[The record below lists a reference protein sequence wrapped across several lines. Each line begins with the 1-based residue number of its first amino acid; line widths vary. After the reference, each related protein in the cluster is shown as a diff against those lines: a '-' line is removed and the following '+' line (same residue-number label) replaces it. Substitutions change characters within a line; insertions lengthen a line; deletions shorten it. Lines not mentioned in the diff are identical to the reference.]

1 MTSQERREQRYQRR
15 KEQREEKKQ
24 IQCKDYDNFEWVFS
38 YEHLYHSYKMCRRN
52 VSWKASVQKYIVN
65 APLNVWTTFQK
76 LMAGKYR
83 TSGFFEFDVCERG
96 KKRHI
101 RSVTIGE
108 RVVQRCL
115 CDYALVPILSRTFIY
130 DNGASLTDKG
140 YSFAVNRLCQHLH
153 EHYRKYGNE
162 GYILLFDFSKFFD
175 RISHELIKRIL
186 REEFSDERIIKL
198 TEHFVDAF
206 GDVGMGLGSQIS
218 QILALASA
226 NRIDHYIKEVCRI
239 QEYGRYMDDGY
250 LIHHDKDYLLKCLD
264 DIKKLCDELG
274 IVLNVKKTQIVKLSH
289 GFTWLKI
296 RFYLLDNGKVVK
308 KIYKRSITKMRT
320 KLKKFKTKVAN
331 SEMTLEDVEASWN
344 SWKAYSE
351 NFNAWHTAKNIEN
364 LYTEL
369 FVSGGENHVLQSID
383 G

>member
-65 APLNVWTTFQK
+65 APLNVWDTFQK

-115 CDYALVPILSRTFIY
+115 CDYALVPMLSRTFIY
-130 DNGASLTDKG
+130 DNGASMANKG
-140 YSFAVNRLCQHLH
+140 YSFAVNRLCQHLQK
-153 EHYRKYGNE
+153 HYRKYGNE

-186 REEFSDERIIKL
+186 REEFTDERIISL

-250 LIHHDKDYLLKCLD
+250 LIHHDKEYLLKCLD
-264 DIKKLCDELG
+264 GIKKLCDELG

-296 RFYLLDNGKVVK
+296 RFFLLDDGRVVK
-308 KIYKRSITKMRT
+308 KIYRRSITKMRT
-320 KLKKFKTKVAN
+320 KLKKFKAKVD
-331 SEMTLEDVEASWN
+331 SGEMTLEDAEASWN

-351 NFNAWHTAKNIEN
+351 NFSAWHTAKNIRE
-364 LYTEL
+364 LYIKL

>member
-65 APLNVWTTFQK
+65 APLNVWDTFQK

-115 CDYALVPILSRTFIY
+115 CDYALVPMLSRTFIY
-130 DNGASLTDKG
+130 DNGASMTDKG

-250 LIHHDKDYLLKCLD
+250 LIHHDKEYLLKCLD
-264 DIKKLCDELG
+264 GIKQLCDELG